1 MFRFL
6 IVKCCVAPEHKWNT
20 RLNITLRH
28 VTLKETSRRR
38 NFRKIDVDVGL
49 LNEPWRGFPLTK
61 SSLKKSSIKDKIAGK
76 VELKQTWMCLTNQLK
91 ERTATTAETTQYS
104 SCISP
109 GLNRVW
115 SVPQRKIN
123 FERKPLTAALL
134 ITTINEPIIIPQEL
148 FRVVFFREVV
158 KLAQLFLP
166 TIGSY

>member
-1 MFRFL
+1 MSSTFLCSFGILLEAFGRVSSFNLSFFQDIWRRVEWKYYERWKNMFRFL

-61 SSLKKSSIKDKIAGK
+61 SSLKKSSIKDKIIDK
-76 VELKQTWMCLTNQLK
+76 IELKQTWMCFTYQLK
-91 ERTATTAETTQYS
+91 ERTATTAETTQYP

-115 SVPQRKIN
+115 SVP
-123 FERKPLTAALL
+123 
-134 ITTINEPIIIPQEL
+134 
-148 FRVVFFREVV
+148 
-158 KLAQLFLP
+158 
-166 TIGSY
+166 